1 MPMPLRRRLG
11 IALAISALVLA
22 PAIVMVVVTLIGT
35 GAVQAA
41 ATWASLPAI
50 AGLAAVAAGGRRFA
64 VIVAIVMAL
73 LAPLAIVAGLSPVA
87 GAALMALM
95 AMTVGRLSRFG
106 LQRSALLVPVL
117 IAWPLIDPPAWGGQ
131 PTVDREDS
139 AYLLWMAAIFLVGG
153 LVPALVGPFLLR
165 KRHLPAPQEHS
176 RGEAVPYTVMVT
188 VLSTVGTFYVLDHP
202 GLYGGAFLIAAI
214 FVLAPIGGAQTLRP
228 TVIRTV
234 ATVAGSVF
242 VLAIVSGIES
252 LALVYLVGLVLIV
265 LALMARFG
273 PRGWAYYVLMTPA
286 TACLNATSLSQV
298 GSLGEQRVVDNIVGG
313 ILVLAA
319 SVLAIGYATW
329 ATRHGRTDDSDPEA
343 ERALAAVGPA

>member
-1 MPMPLRRRLG
+1 M
-11 IALAISALVLA
+11 
-22 PAIVMVVVTLIGT
+22 
-35 GAVQAA
+35 
-41 ATWASLPAI
+41 
-50 AGLAAVAAGGRRFA
+50 
-64 VIVAIVMAL
+64 
-73 LAPLAIVAGLSPVA
+73 
-87 GAALMALM
+87 
-95 AMTVGRLSRFG
+95 
-106 LQRSALLVPVL
+106 
-117 IAWPLIDPPAWGGQ
+117 
-131 PTVDREDS
+131 
-139 AYLLWMAAIFLVGG
+139 
-153 LVPALVGPFLLR
+153 
-165 KRHLPAPQEHS
+165 
-176 RGEAVPYTVMVT
+176 PYTVIVT

-273 PRGWAYYVLMTPA
+273 PRGWAYYVFLTLA

-298 GSLGEQRVVDNIVGG
+298 GSLGDQRVVDNIVGG

-319 SVLAIGYATW
+319 SVLAIGCATW
-329 ATRHGRTDDSDPEA
+329 ATRHGHADDTDPEA
-343 ERALAAVGPA
+343 ERALAAASTA